1 MGTAYSSKQDLCSV
15 PSLHEQTSATTDGK
29 HTPVPSLLEG
39 KGLGNAEKPA
49 GNFWGQELLE
59 AAPLFTR
66 MVKNR
71 REIIANHYGRKWE
84 RRISSPQ
91 KSFEKTHAKM
101 LSHTPLIRIL
111 DSPYVIFKTA
121 VIR

>member
-49 GNFWGQELLE
+49 GNFWGLELLE

-71 REIIANHYGRKWE
+71 REIIANHYGRK
-84 RRISSPQ
+84 
-91 KSFEKTHAKM
+91 
-101 LSHTPLIRIL
+101 
-111 DSPYVIFKTA
+111 
-121 VIR
+121 